1 MAIWN
6 SEIKEL
12 EKLYESFKGQLPELE
27 KELIQLIHFDDP
39 NVILLY
45 SRRCL
50 EVIITDLCECE
61 LKRER
66 GSEPLKGIIDKLNK
80 EKKIPA
86 HIASSMYGLNE
97 LSTYGTH
104 PKDFDP
110 EQVKPVLVN
119 LSIIIKWYLKYKG
132 KDIKAPTEEEVKIR
146 QEPTQ
151 EVTNQVRSEQ
161 NGRPVILTRHRLVSG
176 IIIAAVL
183 VIAAIITYP
192 KIFKPN
198 TLEKLRASGEKIS
211 VAVLPFQN
219 MTNDTT
225 LNVWQD
231 GIQDNLINVLA
242 NSEELKVRQT
252 QSVSVFLDAKGI
264 SNLASIKPSLI
275 RSISSNL
282 DADVLISGSIKTAGN
297 ALRINTQMIDSKS
310 NEVFKSFQIDGP
322 PAKILNLIDSLSRVI
337 RNFLIIS
344 KIEKETPVDFQAQN
358 LLSTNSPEAVRFFIY
373 GQKAFLQRDN
383 KTAVAMFSRALE
395 IDSNYTAAAIMLP
408 FAYRNQGL
416 VPEAKKL
423 CLKIYKK
430 RDQVG
435 ILFKV
440 YLDWL
445 YSVYFETPRESIKY
459 LQQLHDL
466 DDKAPF
472 FNDGLCI
479 YYNRLH
485 QYERSFPAG
494 EKTMEIY
501 KQWGINP
508 SSVWTYTNLGLAYH
522 QTGQYIKEKK
532 LYKSAEKV
540 FPDNTELLSR
550 IAVLYLSTGDTSEA
564 KSYLEK
570 YIKICRDNR
579 TTERDLKSSLGSIY
593 SEAGIMDRAEEY
605 YQQALS
611 LDPANSYLVYL
622 LSSFL
627 IDNEIDTDKGLA
639 LAEKGL
645 ESDPDNYL
653 LLDTKG
659 WGFYKLGKYQD
670 ALTLLEKSDSLKQV
684 YDYNIE
690 SHLESAR
697 KAVADQ

>member
-1 MAIWN
+1 
-6 SEIKEL
+6 
-12 EKLYESFKGQLPELE
+12 
-27 KELIQLIHFDDP
+27 
-39 NVILLY
+39 
-45 SRRCL
+45 
-50 EVIITDLCECE
+50 
-61 LKRER
+61 
-66 GSEPLKGIIDKLNK
+66 
-80 EKKIPA
+80 
-86 HIASSMYGLNE
+86 
-97 LSTYGTH
+97 
-104 PKDFDP
+104 
-110 EQVKPVLVN
+110 
-119 LSIIIKWYLKYKG
+119 
-132 KDIKAPTEEEVKIR
+132 
-146 QEPTQ
+146 
-151 EVTNQVRSEQ
+151 
-161 NGRPVILTRHRLVSG
+161 
-176 IIIAAVL
+176 
-183 VIAAIITYP
+183 
-192 KIFKPN
+192 
-198 TLEKLRASGEKIS
+198 
-211 VAVLPFQN
+211 
-219 MTNDTT
+219 
-225 LNVWQD
+225 
-231 GIQDNLINVLA
+231 
-242 NSEELKVRQT
+242 
-252 QSVSVFLDAKGI
+252 
-264 SNLASIKPSLI
+264 
-275 RSISSNL
+275 
-282 DADVLISGSIKTAGN
+282 
-297 ALRINTQMIDSKS
+297 MIDSKS